1 MTVTGLASPAAPSR
15 SHLARSSALSFGGS
29 ATSALMGLVLI
40 FVLGRALGDVGAGV
54 VLQAVAAFTIALG
67 AARLGMD
74 STALW
79 ILPRLSESDVG
90 LVRPTGW
97 FLLGVSAIGG
107 CLGALGM
114 LVIAQV
120 METAASGAETVA
132 ALRSIAVFLPFASV
146 MLTALAATRAM
157 GGVRAYVLVGSV
169 TLPTLRPIAIGIT
182 VALGGTAAAAGVAW
196 AVPLVPA
203 AAAAIII
210 LAVQMHRLGA
220 DARPGFVRSTVPA
233 QAARYALP
241 RVISSSLEQL
251 LVWLA
256 VLIVGLIAGPGA
268 AGIYGA
274 AARLVAA
281 GMVVDTALRVVVAPL
296 FSRLLHR
303 EETAD
308 LEDLYRTAT
317 IWLVLFSA
325 PVYLLLACFSPVVLS
340 LLGAGFAA
348 GASVLTIMCLGALL
362 TFLAGNIHSVLLMSG
377 RSGLAALNKA
387 VAVSVNIILIMLLV
401 PLWGITGAAVA
412 WVVACA
418 LDAVLATIE
427 VRVILRLAVS
437 PIPALH
443 PLLLALVTVAVPALA
458 LRLTVGATWS
468 AFITAGV
475 IGCALLLLICRIDRH
490 RLRLDALSLLTRR
503 PDRTSVKEGP
513 R

>member
-1 MTVTGLASPAAPSR
+1 MTSTGLAPAAPPSR
-15 SHLARSSALSFGGS
+15 RHLARSSALSFAGS

-40 FVLGRALGDVGAGV
+40 VVLGRTLGDIGAGV

-67 AARLGMD
+67 VARLGMD

-79 ILPRLSESDVG
+79 ILPRLSESNPG
-90 LVRPTGW
+90 LLRPTGW
-97 FLLGVSAIGG
+97 FLLGVSAFGG

-114 LVIAQV
+114 LVVAQV
-120 METAASGAETVA
+120 MEVAASGAEA
-132 ALRSIAVFLPFASV
+132 AATLRSIAVFLPFAAV

-169 TLPTLRPIAIGIT
+169 ALPTLRPAAIGLT
-182 VALGGTAAAAGVAW
+182 VALGGTAVAAGVAW

-203 AAAAIII
+203 AAAAIVV

-220 DARPGFVRSTVPA
+220 EARPGFMRSDVPA
-233 QAARYALP
+233 QSARYALP

-303 EETAD
+303 QETAE

-317 IWLVLFSA
+317 IWLVLFSS

-340 LLGAGFAA
+340 LLGPGFSAGS
-348 GASVLTIMCLGALL
+348 SVLTIMCLGALL

-387 VAVSVNIILIMLLV
+387 IAVATNITLIMLLV
-401 PLWGITGAAVA
+401 PLWGIKGAAVA

-418 LDAVLATIE
+418 LDAALATIE

-437 PIPALH
+437 PVPALR
-443 PLLLALVTVAVPALA
+443 PLVLALGTVAVPALT
-458 LRLTVGATWS
+458 LRLTVGASWP
-468 AFITAGV
+468 AFITAAV
-475 IGCALLLLICRIDRH
+475 IGGTLLLLICRIDRH
-490 RLRLDALSLLTRR
+490 RLRLDALSLISRR
-503 PDRTSVKEGP
+503 RDRTPVNRGS
-513 R
+513 